1 MYDSLMPGF
10 SEKEARKNCER
21 WKEMSNHEVW
31 KPAPGFEDN
40 YEVSNFGRIRNS
52 ATKKVLVVTPNK
64 KGYVVARLSV
74 HNVKYSIKMHRAV
87 AIAFIPNPNRKP
99 QVNHIDGNKS
109 NNNVGNLEWATNGE
123 NQKHAFKMGLNRV
136 TGKAGRQKIPVA
148 KIDTKTGGVIETYK
162 SINDAARANNTYR
175 QNIRKALLGTRKT
188 VANYKWKAVMQD
200 FG

>member
-1 MYDSLMPGF
+1 MSDSLMPGF
-10 SEKEARKNCER
+10 SEKKARMNRER

-52 ATKKVLVVTPNK
+52 VTKKVLVVTPNK

-74 HNVKYSIKMHRAV
+74 HNVKYSLKMHRAV
-87 AIAFIPNPNRKP
+87 AIAFIPNPNGKP

-136 TGKAGRQKIPVA
+136 TGKAGRLKIPVA
-148 KIDTKTGGVIETYK
+148 KIDTKTGNVIETYK
-162 SINDAARANNTYR
+162 SINDAARANNTYG
-175 QNIRKALLGTRKT
+175 QNIRKALLGMRKT
-188 VANYKWKAVMQD
+188 VANYKWKVAM
-200 FG
+200 